1 MQIHE
6 TIQHIETKQDFLDF
20 VAALARDSADGVGW
34 QNGSIDSYLDA
45 MHAWTS
51 DSGERVSPQPSWR
64 TFAEILYAGKIYE

>member
-6 TIQHIETKQDFLDF
+6 MIRRIETKQDFLAF

-34 QNGSIDSYLDA
+34 QNGIIDSYLDA
-45 MHAWTS
+45 MHAWTA